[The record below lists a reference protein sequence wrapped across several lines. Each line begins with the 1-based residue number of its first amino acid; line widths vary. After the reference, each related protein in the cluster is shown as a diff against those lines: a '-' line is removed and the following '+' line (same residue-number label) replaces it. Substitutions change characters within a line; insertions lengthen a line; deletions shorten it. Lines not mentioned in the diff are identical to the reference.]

1 MPRQS
6 ADSARPAELPVSTDV
21 IPPDDLETLRA
32 EIAALRVENERLSGA
47 LARQQQAANDLE
59 LLRNAILNNVSHEMK
74 TPLLHVKAAVSN
86 LKEEYGENRLID
98 YATTATTRLEGII
111 RNITLL
117 ADSLSIRP
125 TPAPIRDSIDQALR
139 SLRRSWEHKD
149 HVERVEVQV
158 DSDLPPVLIDPQAMG
173 IALQLLIDNA
183 LKFSKT
189 PVQVRAKRTKQG
201 VRVDICDTGIGIA
214 EDQLARIFEPF
225 YQVES
230 GTTRRFSGMGV
241 GLAIVRIILE
251 RHQVTIQVKSKPG
264 KGSTFSFVL
273 PPARTF

>member
-6 ADSARPAELPVSTDV
+6 ADSTRPAELPGSTDV
-21 IPPDDLETLRA
+21 IPPDDLEALRA

-149 HVERVEVQV
+149 HVERVEVLV
-158 DSDLPPVLIDPQAMG
+158 DSDLPPVMIDPQAMG

-201 VRVDICDTGIGIA
+201 VRVDICDAGIGIA
-214 EDQLARIFEPF
+214 EDQLVRIFEPF